1 MDEKIIY
8 EREGSAPEGW
18 ETNLVL
24 ERNAEGEIIVVEIP
38 DDKEEI

>member
-8 EREGSAPEGW
+8 ECEGSAPEGW

-24 ERNAEGEIIVVEIP
+24 ERNDEGEIIAIEVP